1 VSGGCP
7 LYRLAAQDLRSA
19 PASPEE
25 WRAVER
31 GKVRHLG
38 SRPEPPE
45 RGRAL
50 LRLLGL
56 VGLLL
61 FLFDVLGRAA
71 PPRSPLVKA
80 LSLLE
85 LALAAWGLR
94 WLEEGRGER
103 ARRGARS

>member
-7 LYRLAAQDLRSA
+7 FYRVAAQRRAL
-19 PASPEE
+19 ASSEG
-25 WRAVER
+25 WGA
-31 GKVRHLG
+31 GG
-38 SRPEPPE
+38 SREPLE
-45 RGRAL
+45 RAL

-56 VGLLL
+56 VGFLL

-71 PPRSPLVKA
+71 PSRSLLVKA

-94 WLEEGRGER
+94 RLEEGRGEW